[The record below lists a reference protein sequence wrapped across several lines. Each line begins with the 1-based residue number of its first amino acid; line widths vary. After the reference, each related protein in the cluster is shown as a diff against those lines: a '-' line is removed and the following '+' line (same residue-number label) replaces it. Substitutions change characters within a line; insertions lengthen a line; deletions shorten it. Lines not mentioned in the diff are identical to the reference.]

1 SSRPLQARLLQNR
14 RLYILE
20 GNSGQPPMQ
29 TLLLALIR
37 AYRYLL
43 SPWIGGQC
51 RFEPTCSIYA
61 MQAIEL
67 DGPWRGSWLA
77 LQRLLRCHP
86 FWRGGRDP
94 VPGYEDD
101 EDDGMR

>member
-1 SSRPLQARLLQNR
+1 
-14 RLYILE
+14 
-20 GNSGQPPMQ
+20 MQ

-37 AYRYLL
+37 AYRYVL

-67 DGPWRGSWLA
+67 YGPWRGSWLA
-77 LQRLLRCHP
+77 VRRLLRCHP
-86 FWRGGRDP
+86 FCPGGEDP
-94 VPGYEDD
+94 VPGYGAGEVTDKTK
-101 EDDGMR
+101 R